1 MGNFKFGEHSTK
13 DFDLVIQA
21 PPTYNFPDKDVS
33 KEHIPGRNGDL
44 IIDNNCWKNTERTY
58 SIASVFRPG
67 TDFISNSERLIK
79 WLTNY
84 KGYHRLE
91 DSYDPD
97 VYRLAEFSGSGSL
110 TNYYDRATTINV
122 TFNCKPQRYLKN
134 GENQI
139 NFNGPVAI
147 LENITGYP
155 ALPEISINGIK
166 PIDNEILLV
175 TVKNETENKVTSIMT
190 LNKIISESETYDVIF
205 NSELQTVYS
214 IQNGDINSYV
224 NLNDLEFPCLNK
236 GKTII
241 NIDKYLENTALIPS
255 YSSKIDEVIVNNNI
269 CLAKYKP
276 FDSVVESKK
285 KSFYIMSYDLLKQK
299 LQEVYEM
306 KAYANYCLEKAEHY
320 TFRSFNSVLSDSALS
335 FSFQEDFGSYP
346 EEWLRIINDNGQI
359 KIYLADDLKN
369 KTINGETYGSDYAY
383 IMTTNAGSDSD
394 KKITKFTSGELIS
407 DKVKN
412 SSTVTI
418 NFYKANSD
426 GFLAIDYSNE
436 NKPDWLGFEIKYE
449 LDSQNNPISP
459 KKIIFKHI
467 RNGYFYLPKSGL
479 SGKASWARYSSE
491 GELSSMTWSTSKK
504 AFMPNGI
511 STSTTAS
518 YEYYFLPYPYNEND
532 DYLQYEDVYENV
544 LDENGSVKKDA
555 NGNPIQKVSNKVYFR
570 IVPLDDTLTTIRI
583 ESKTSGYFRLNDE
596 KQGSGWRYVSKDSQI
611 ISGIKTT
618 SSQLIYYLENIP
630 TYETIDGWPEWLD
643 NIPMTN
649 DNQPINIINP
659 EAIDFRV
666 KKSAWYMYTYE
677 IDNGTINTC
686 WVYRNEG
693 ELLGKIDSSSDT
705 IYPIDSEGYSGD
717 RTHENNTTVS
727 MLDGISSEFPVK
739 KYNYTDE
746 NNHTVEN
753 IGFFYIDSNG
763 EEHEWSEQ
771 LGSNIPPSWLKV
783 KVNIGIE
790 EDGSDTTLDF
800 YPNQNGLYK
809 WDAKTVWE
817 TKVSSSSETLV
828 SSKTTD
834 DTSIYYMNK
843 IPQYP
848 TQGLIFDYCSVKV
861 NTNKLTG
868 NPESITI
875 YVKVAGYYRFKN
887 NSSWKY
893 YNKNDEICN
902 SKVSE
907 ATNIYYLT
915 KTENNELNKIS
926 MSIIPRWWSL

>member
-79 WLTNY
+79 WLTSY

-97 VYRLAEFSGSGSL
+97 VYRLAEFSSSGSL
-110 TNYYDRATTINV
+110 TNYYDQATAINI

-134 GENQI
+134 GEKPVS
-139 NFNGPVAI
+139 FNGPVAV
-147 LENITGYP
+147 LENFTAYP
-155 ALPEISINGIK
+155 ALPEISIDGFK
-166 PIDNEILLV
+166 PVDNEVLLI
-175 TVKNETENKVTSIMT
+175 TVKNENENEVTSIVT
-190 LNKIISESETYDVIF
+190 LNKIISESERYDVVL

-214 IQNGDINSYV
+214 IQNGDINAYV
-224 NLNDLEFPCLNK
+224 NLNDLEFPHLYK
-236 GKTII
+236 GKTTIT
-241 NIDKYLENTALIPS
+241 IDQYLENTALIQS
-255 YSSKIDEVIVNNNI
+255 YSSKIDEVIVDNNI

-276 FDSVVESKK
+276 FDSVVESKQ
-285 KSFYIMSYDLLKQK
+285 KSIYIMSYDLLKQK

-320 TFRSFNSVLSDSALS
+320 TFRSFNSVLADSALS

-346 EEWLRIINDNGQI
+346 EEWLNIINDNGQI
-359 KIYLADDLKN
+359 KIYLADNLSSR
-369 KTINGETYGSDYAY
+369 TINGRTYGSNYAY

-394 KKITKFTSGELIS
+394 KKLIKFASGALIS

-418 NFYKANSD
+418 NFYSANDD
-426 GFLAIDYSNE
+426 GTLAIDYSNE
-436 NKPDWLGFEIKYE
+436 NKPDWLSFEIEYE
-449 LDSQNNPISP
+449 TENSQPISP
-459 KKIIFKHI
+459 KKIIFKHA

-479 SGKASWARYSSE
+479 LGKASWARYNSA

-504 AFMPNGI
+504 AFMPSGI
-511 STSTTAS
+511 SSSTTVS
-518 YEYYFLPYPYNEND
+518 YEYYFLPYPYSQED

-544 LDENGSVKKDA
+544 LDENGAVKKDA
-555 NGNPIQKVSNKVYFR
+555 NGNPIQKISNKVYFR
-570 IVPLDDTLTTIRI
+570 VVPLDDALSTIRI
-583 ESKTSGYFRLNDE
+583 DAKTDGYFRLNDE
-596 KQGSGWRYVSKDSQI
+596 KQGSGWRDISQKSQI
-611 ISGIKTT
+611 ASNIKAS
-618 SSQLIYYLENIP
+618 SSQLVYYLENIP
-630 TYETIDGWPEWLD
+630 SYETIDGWPEWLD
-643 NIPMTN
+643 NRPMTN
-649 DNQPINIINP
+649 ENQPISTINP
-659 EAIDFRV
+659 ETIDFQV
-666 KKSAWYMYTYE
+666 KQSAWYMYTYE
-677 IDNGTINTC
+677 TDDGTRNTC
-686 WVYRNEG
+686 WVYRKSG
-693 ELLGKIDSSSDT
+693 ELLGKIDPAKDT
-705 IYPIDSEGYSGD
+705 IYPSDSEGYSGD
-717 RTHENNTTVS
+717 RTNENNTTVN
-727 MLDGISSEFPVK
+727 MLEGISSEFPVK
-739 KYNYTDE
+739 KYSYTDE
-746 NNHTVEN
+746 DSHTVEN
-753 IGFFYIDSNG
+753 IGFFYVDSNG
-763 EEHEWSEQ
+763 EEHEWAEQ
-771 LGSNIPPSWLKV
+771 LGSNVPPSWLKV
-783 KVNIGIE
+783 KVNAGIE

-800 YPNQNGLYK
+800 YSNQNGLYK
-809 WDAKTVWE
+809 WDTKTIWE
-817 TKVSSSSETLV
+817 IKEASSLETLV

-834 DTSIYYMNK
+834 DTSVYYMNI

-848 TQGLIFDYCSVKV
+848 TQGSIFDYCSVEI
-861 NTNKLTG
+861 NTNKTTG

-875 YVKVAGYYRFKN
+875 YAKVAGYYRFKN

-907 ATNIYYLT
+907 VTDIYYLT
-915 KTENNELNKIS
+915 ETEYSELDQIS

>member
-67 TDFISNSERLIK
+67 TDFVSNSERLIK
-79 WLTNY
+79 WLTSY

-110 TNYYDRATTINV
+110 TNYYDQATAINI

-134 GENQI
+134 GEKPVS
-139 NFNGPVAI
+139 FDGPVAV
-147 LENITGYP
+147 LENFTGYP
-155 ALPEISINGIK
+155 ALPEISIDGIK
-166 PIDNEILLV
+166 PVDNEILLI
-175 TVKNETENKVTSIMT
+175 TVKNENKVTSIVT
-190 LNKIISESETYDVIF
+190 LNKIISESETYDVVL

-214 IQNGDINSYV
+214 IQNGDINAYV
-224 NLNDLEFPCLNK
+224 NLNDLEFPHLYK
-236 GKTII
+236 GKTTIT
-241 NIDKYLENTALIPS
+241 IDQYLENTALIQS
-255 YSSKIDEVIVNNNI
+255 YSSKIDEVIVGNNV

-276 FDSVVESKK
+276 FDSVVESKQ
-285 KSFYIMSYDLLKQK
+285 KSIYIMSYDLLKQK

-320 TFRSFNSVLSDSALS
+320 TFRSFNSVLADSALS

-359 KIYLADDLKN
+359 KIYLADNLSSR
-369 KTINGETYGSDYAY
+369 TINGRTYGSNYAY

-394 KKITKFTSGELIS
+394 KKLIKFTSGALIS

-418 NFYKANSD
+418 NFYSANAD
-426 GFLAIDYSNE
+426 GTLAIDYSNE
-436 NKPDWLGFEIKYE
+436 NKPDWLGFEVEYE
-449 LDSQNNPISP
+449 TENNQPISP
-459 KKIIFKHI
+459 KKIIFKHTQ
-467 RNGYFYLPKSGL
+467 NGYFYLPKSGL
-479 SGKASWARYSSE
+479 FGKASWARYSSA

-504 AFMPNGI
+504 AFMPSGI
-511 STSTTAS
+511 STSTTVS
-518 YEYYFLPYPYNEND
+518 YEYYFLPYPYSQDEA
-532 DYLQYEDVYENV
+532 YLQYEDVMENV
-544 LDENGSVKKDA
+544 LNEDGSIKKDA
-555 NGNPIQKVSNKVYFR
+555 NGNPIQKPSNKVYFR
-570 IVPLDDTLTTIRI
+570 VVPLDDALTTIKL
-583 ESKTSGYFRLNDE
+583 EAKTAGYFRLNDE
-596 KQGSGWRYVSKDSQI
+596 KQGSGWRYVS
-611 ISGIKTT
+611 ISPGSYIATNIKAN
-618 SSQLIYYLENIP
+618 SSQLVYYLESIP
-630 TYETIDGWPEWLD
+630 TYETIDRWPEWLD
-643 NIPMTN
+643 NRPMTSG
-649 DNQPINIINP
+649 NQPISTINP
-659 EAIDFRV
+659 ETIDFRV
-666 KKSAWYMYTYE
+666 KQSAWYMYTYE
-677 IDNGTINTC
+677 TDDGIRNTC

-693 ELLGKIDSSSDT
+693 ELLGKIDPTRDI
-705 IYPIDSEGYSGD
+705 IYPSDSEGYSGD
-717 RTHENNTTVS
+717 RTNENNTTVN
-727 MLDGISSEFPVK
+727 MLEGISSEFPVK
-739 KYNYTDE
+739 KYSYTDE
-746 NNHTVEN
+746 DDHTVEN
-753 IGFFYIDSNG
+753 IGFFYVDSNG
-763 EEHEWSEQ
+763 EEHEWAEQ

-809 WDAKTVWE
+809 WDTKTVWE
-817 TKVSSSSETLV
+817 TKEASSSETLV

-834 DTSIYYMNK
+834 DTSVYYMNT

-848 TQGLIFDYCSVKV
+848 TQGLIFDYCSVEV
-861 NTNKLTG
+861 NTNKSTG

-875 YVKVAGYYRFKN
+875 YAKVAGYYRFKN

-893 YNKNDEICN
+893 YNENDEICN

-907 ATNIYYLT
+907 ATDIYYLT
-915 KTENNELNKIS
+915 ETEHSELDQIS